1 MTESKEDK
9 AKKEEERRKAER
21 FAWLGPLLER
31 RKAKAEPIAD
41 EEDGEELEELKDRGF
56 RIQH

>member
-1 MTESKEDK
+1 MTENKEDK

-31 RKAKAEPIAD
+31 RKAEAEPIEEPD
-41 EEDGEELEELKDRGF
+41 EGEELEEIKD
-56 RIQH
+56 

>member
-1 MTESKEDK
+1 MTKNKEDE
-9 AKKEEERRKAER
+9 AKKEEERRKIER

-41 EEDGEELEELKDRGF
+41 NDDGEEVEDE
-56 RIQH
+56 IE

>member
-31 RKAKAEPIAD
+31 RKAKAEPIDD
-41 EEDGEELEELKDRGF
+41 EVDGEELEEIKK
-56 RIQH
+56 QV